1 MNLKNNFIAV
11 VLGCAF
17 AALAVVI
24 AGFGAAISIPA
35 PLVQALQQVS
45 VGFDLLVLDSAL
57 ITLPLLL
64 VFAGLAFS
72 CRALVKPTH
81 WTFYAVLLV
90 PLLVM
95 EAYAALLAID
105 QAAAVATIVLR
116 VSLLLVC
123 AYVLVRQPKVAVS

>member
-1 MNLKNNFIAV
+1 MNIKNNLIAV

-45 VGFDLLVLDSAL
+45 VGFDVLVLDSAF

-72 CRALVKPTH
+72 CRKWLKPTH

-90 PLLVM
+90 PLLVVQV
-95 EAYAALLAID
+95 YAALLAID

-123 AYVLVRQPKVAVS
+123 AYVLARQPKVAVS